1 MVPFGRIRIYRANRL
16 YTISFGIH
24 KINTIFL
31 ECKCPGK
38 PDANTAHMQEIFIYL
53 LSWSEFWATLI
64 PISVYLFHRSQPS
77 YMRPVI
83 IYLFIAML
91 INFTGNIISDYW
103 RMLPAW
109 MQSNTVL
116 YNLHSMIRFVCFS
129 LFFIRLNQHGA
140 TGLYKSLPLLSLLI
154 FIFNFTLIDDFF
166 NPDSLSGNLLAG
178 EAYILLIYCMV
189 YYLFTLRDDEK
200 IITQEPDFWVVTGLA
215 LYVVVNFF
223 VFLFYG
229 PMLNHDV
236 QLAMDIWDVHN
247 YAYITLCLFIAKA
260 LYDAPRYQYSI

>member
-1 MVPFGRIRIYRANRL
+1 MV
-16 YTISFGIH
+16 
-24 KINTIFL
+24 
-31 ECKCPGK
+31 
-38 PDANTAHMQEIFIYL
+38 EILKYL

-64 PISVYLFHRSQPS
+64 PISVFLRHRNQPP

-91 INFTGNIISDYW
+91 INYIGNIIGDYW
-103 RMLPAW
+103 KILPSW

-129 LFFIRLNQHGA
+129 LFFIQLKQHGA
-140 TGLYKSLPLLSLLI
+140 NTIYKSLPILSLLI
-154 FIFNFTLIDDFF
+154 FILNFALIDDFF

-178 EAYILLIYCMV
+178 EAYVLLIYCMV
-189 YYLFTLRDDEK
+189 YYLFKLRDDER

-215 LYVVVNFF
+215 IYVVANFF

-229 PMLNHDV
+229 PMLNHNI

-247 YAYITLCLFIAKA
+247 YAFITLCIFIAKA
-260 LYDAPRYQYSI
+260 IYDAPRYQYSS